1 MNLMKR
7 NPAHR
12 PSRYHQAVP
21 TTKIQIRPN
30 AGYFH
35 ARKYAGSEIGR
46 SAARM
51 NVNNIPMYWKLGI
64 RMPTKLIKQAERCR
78 DGRK

>member
-1 MNLMKR
+1 MNLMNR

-12 PSRYHQAVP
+12 PSKYHQSVP
-21 TTKIQIRPN
+21 PTKIHMRPN

-35 ARKYAGSEIGR
+35 ARKYAGSEMGR

-51 NVNNIPMYWKLGI
+51 KVNNIPMY
-64 RMPTKLIKQAERCR
+64 
-78 DGRK
+78 

>member
-35 ARKYAGSEIGR
+35 ARKYAGSEMGR

-51 NVNNIPMYWKLGI
+51 NVNNIPMY
-64 RMPTKLIKQAERCR
+64 
-78 DGRK
+78 